1 MVTVDPYA
9 GLPPRVAAV
18 RRYFAP
24 TPARPAVTGPVIV
37 WVLGLLLIVSGLAS
51 SDHAGVGAAVAG
63 TVLGAIGGYQHFARY
78 KGYRRLLAW
87 AEPKPP
93 DAWLDNWLYVEGRE
107 SVVRTARDR
116 LHLVLA
122 DEAAR
127 HAGEGGVEPLVVF
140 GLPLTTPRGFR
151 MAFGRDGQLRS
162 THYDIIVF
170 FLTKWHLCVYRA
182 LFEMESGFTLND
194 QTKEFAYR
202 DVVSLATASDRMTMV
217 KPMDH
222 SAPVHSAPG
231 GKPNIALPRA
241 VHWTTQ
247 QSFRLRVAS
256 DQISTLVGIHFEDRL
271 STTDFGNG
279 NDVERTIQLIRAKLR
294 EYTERR
300 EEFPHRDTFGQDL

>member
-1 MVTVDPYA
+1 MPADPYA
-9 GLPPRVAAV
+9 GVPPRIAAV
-18 RRYFAP
+18 RRYFTP
-24 TPARPAVTGPVIV
+24 TPARPAVTGPIIV
-37 WVLGLLLIVSGLAS
+37 WALGLTLTVIGFVSGGSAAALAGLGLVLGLIGGSLHLSR
-51 SDHAGVGAAVAG
+51 VGA
-63 TVLGAIGGYQHFARY
+63 
-78 KGYRRLLAW
+78 YRRLVEW

-93 DAWLDNWLYVEGRE
+93 DGQLDEWLYVEGRGN
-107 SVVRTARDR
+107 VVRTARER

-122 DEAAR
+122 DEAA
-127 HAGEGGVEPLVVF
+127 HHPGGVGAEPLVVF
-140 GLPLTTPRGFR
+140 GLPTVIPRGFR

-182 LFEMESGFTLND
+182 LFEMESGATLND

-202 DVVSLATASDRMTMV
+202 DVVSLATASDRLTMV

-222 SAPVHSAPG
+222 SSPDQNADGAQP
-231 GKPNIALPRA
+231 LLQRA

-256 DQISTLVGIHFEDRL
+256 DQISTIVGIHFEDQI
-271 STTDFGNG
+271 STNGFGSG

-300 EEFPHRDTFGQDL
+300 EEAPPKDAFGQDL